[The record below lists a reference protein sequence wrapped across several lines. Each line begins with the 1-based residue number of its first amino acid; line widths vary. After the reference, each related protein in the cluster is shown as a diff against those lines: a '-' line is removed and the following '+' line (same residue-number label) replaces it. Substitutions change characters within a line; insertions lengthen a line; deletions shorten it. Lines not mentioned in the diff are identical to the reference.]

1 MKRVVVSR
9 ADREAMSKGTR
20 LAVVRSIMM
29 TSTAKTMA
37 ASGALNIAAKE
48 AVAAHP
54 ISTSR

>member
-1 MKRVVVSR
+1 
-9 ADREAMSKGTR
+9 MSKGTR

-37 ASGALNIAAKE
+37 ASGALNMAAKE